1 MHTAPDIPLEDRA
14 TALRVQVHVL
24 LVAFDDQFIL
34 AIPVKV
40 GKLVALP
47 MARAESHMV
56 RCIFSFDQVVINSG
70 PYMPHV
76 NPAKETMPVRIVSLG
91 FPQLHQSH
99 FRRGTSCID
108 SIMHTQHLL
117 MLVVCLGVTY

>member
-14 TALRVQVHVL
+14 AAPRVQIHVL
-24 LVAFDDQFIL
+24 LVTFDDQFIL

-47 MARAESHMV
+47 MAGAEPRTV
-56 RCIFSFDQVVINSG
+56 RCIFSFDQMVINSG
-70 PYMPHV
+70 THMPHV
-76 NPAKETMPVRIVSLG
+76 DPAKETMPVRIVSLG

-117 MLVVCLGVTY
+117 MLIVCLGVTY